1 MDIPGHHKLGLAL
14 RGHTT
19 GRRLTSAAPRRSLVG
34 WTFERHYSLQ

>member
-19 GRRLTSAAPRRSLVG
+19 GRRLTSAAQEKFGGLD
-34 WTFERHYSLQ
+34 F